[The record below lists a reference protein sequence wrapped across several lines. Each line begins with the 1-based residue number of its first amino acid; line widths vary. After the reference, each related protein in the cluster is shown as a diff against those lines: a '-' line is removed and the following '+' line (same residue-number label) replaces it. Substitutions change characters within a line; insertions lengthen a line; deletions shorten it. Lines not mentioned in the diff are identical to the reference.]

1 MTACRSSTTAVAV
14 AVVFVSGTIAIV
26 VALFARKYLAP
37 PALRR
42 HSAFA
47 HTHFCSGDLLLW
59 STPPGA
65 AWYID
70 AQKLLCASPYTHAS
84 MVFVDAD
91 RVPWVWESV
100 VATGH
105 RLVRLE
111 ALLVARPCTLRKLN
125 QPLDAARLERFIRE
139 NIASKYSYSLWEAV
153 VHQWVPVGTAPSS
166 SSQEQRRRRFCSQ
179 LVADTYDALGA
190 VSLALSPKA
199 DSALVLPADFAFPRD
214 RDALHWLAPYAL
226 GPEIHITL

>member
-1 MTACRSSTTAVAV
+1 MKSCFTT
-14 AVVFVSGTIAIV
+14 SAIV
-26 VALFARKYLAP
+26 VIVTVAVTVAVFARKYLAP
-37 PALRR
+37 PTLHR

-47 HTHFCSGDLLLW
+47 YTHFCSGDLLLW

-111 ALLVARPCTLRKLN
+111 ALLAARPCTLRKLN
-125 QPLDAARLERFIRE
+125 KPLDGARLERFIRE
-139 NIASKYSYSLWEAV
+139 NIASEYSYSLWEAV
-153 VHQWVPVGTAPSS
+153 AHQWVPVGTAVS
-166 SSQEQRRRRFCSQ
+166 SSQQRRRFCSQ
-179 LVADTYDALGA
+179 LVADTYDALGV

-199 DSALVLPADFAFPRD
+199 DSALILPADFAFPRD